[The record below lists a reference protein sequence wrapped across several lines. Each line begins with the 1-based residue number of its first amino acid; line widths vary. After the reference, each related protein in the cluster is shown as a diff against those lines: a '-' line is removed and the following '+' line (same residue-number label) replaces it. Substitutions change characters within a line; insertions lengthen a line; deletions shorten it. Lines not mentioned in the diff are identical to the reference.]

1 MIRKILH
8 FIRLLLA
15 VDVYERIMEEEEDEQ
30 DIY

>member
-1 MIRKILH
+1 MIRKILYL
-8 FIRLLLA
+8 IRLLLA